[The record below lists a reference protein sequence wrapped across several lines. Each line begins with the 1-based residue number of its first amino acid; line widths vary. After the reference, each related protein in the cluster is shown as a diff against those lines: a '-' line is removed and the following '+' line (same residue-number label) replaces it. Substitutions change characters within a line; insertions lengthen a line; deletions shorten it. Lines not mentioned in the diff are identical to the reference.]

1 MLMPSIFGEDL
12 FDEMMSFTFDN
23 RFFARRNP
31 VYGKA
36 ATAVMKT
43 DVKDM
48 DGMYEISMDLPGFSK
63 ENINAELKDG
73 YLTVS
78 ATTSVN
84 QDDSSEGRYIRRER
98 YCGSMSRSFYVGDAV
113 KKEDIKARFENG
125 ILALTIPKVPE
136 QPKVETPDY
145 IAIEG

>member
-1 MLMPSIFGEDL
+1 M
-12 FDEMMSFTFDN
+12 
-23 RFFARRNP
+23 
-31 VYGKA
+31 YGKA

-73 YLTVS
+73 YLTVN

-84 QDDSSEGRYIRRER
+84 QDDSNEGRYIRRER

-136 QPKVETPDY
+136 QPKVETPNY